1 MSERASTAS
10 KVAADLLEQ
19 LNNKVRS
26 ELVSHI
32 DEYFQKTDFQKSLAF
47 QNVPESNNLDGPQ
60 QDSGN
65 SHAIDTLLMVITSR
79 ILYRKTSTLPTLLM

>member
-19 LNNKVRS
+19 LNEKVRS

-32 DEYFQKTDFQKSLAF
+32 DEYFQRTDFQEGLAF
-47 QNVPESNNLDGPQ
+47 QNIPEPSNLAGLR

-65 SHAIDTLLMVITSR
+65 SQELRLWRHSLIKLLMVKK
-79 ILYRKTSTLPTLLM
+79 L